1 MEPVKSRGSKDRID
15 KRKVP
20 GGDGNLFFSPFIYIF
35 CLIDKRK
42 VPGGDGNLNAS
53 ELERKKEKI
62 IDKRKVPG
70 GDGNSIRVFLFSI
83 IVVINR

>member
-1 MEPVKSRGSKDRID
+1 MGTETNNKFLKHE
-15 KRKVP
+15 
-20 GGDGNLFFSPFIYIF
+20 FFF
-35 CLIDKRK
+35 IDKRK

>member
-20 GGDGNLFFSPFIYIF
+20 GGDGNNSSQATEKPKL
-35 CLIDKRK
+35 LIDKRK

>member
-1 MEPVKSRGSKDRID
+1 M
-15 KRKVP
+15 
-20 GGDGNLFFSPFIYIF
+20 
-35 CLIDKRK
+35 IDKRK

>member
-1 MEPVKSRGSKDRID
+1 MEPVKSRGSKDR
-15 KRKVP
+15 
-20 GGDGNLFFSPFIYIF
+20 
-35 CLIDKRK
+35 IDKRK